1 MYSNNPI
8 HEAPV
13 SSRRSSAEA
22 VPAGRVLRIA
32 LFIAAAMLGVVAL
45 ARAADVPAAPT
56 DALSQLSAQF
66 QTATAQN
73 DANGD
78 AQTQNIGQA
87 LGGLLN
93 SLGGAMGGNTPVT
106 PVDFRSLQA
115 LLPDALPGLKRMNAG
130 GANKQ
135 GMGIKTATAQAEYH
149 GAGSQLIRVSIA
161 DVSGV
166 SGVLDLAGALPK
178 DTDAASDDGYE
189 KDVTIGGRSM
199 HEKYTKASQQSTLS
213 VIVARRFDVEIEGT
227 AVTMDA
233 VHDAMTHVD
242 LKRLESMKS
251 QGVQQK

>member
-1 MYSNNPI
+1 MNSNNPF
-8 HEAPV
+8 HEMPV
-13 SSRRSSAEA
+13 PSRRLSAEPVA
-22 VPAGRVLRIA
+22 AGRVWRIV
-32 LFIAAAMLGVVAL
+32 LFIAATLIGVVTL

-56 DALSQLSAQF
+56 DALSQLSGQF
-66 QTATAQN
+66 QTAVAQN
-73 DANGD
+73 DAGG
-78 AQTQNIGQA
+78 AQNQNLGQA

-115 LLPDALPGLKRMNAG
+115 LLPESLPGLKRMNAG

-149 GAGSQLIRVSIA
+149 GAGNQVIRVSIA

-166 SGVLDLAGALPK
+166 AGVLDLADALPK

-199 HEKYTKASQQSTLS
+199 HEKYTKAGEQNSLG
-213 VIVARRFDVEIEGT
+213 VIVARRFDVEVEGT

-233 VHDAMTHVD
+233 VHDAMAHVD

-251 QGVQQK
+251 QGVQK

>member
-1 MYSNNPI
+1 MNSNKHLHPI
-8 HEAPV
+8 PI
-13 SSRRSSAEA
+13 STRRHPSAEPVA
-22 VPAGRVLRIA
+22 TARVCRIA
-32 LFIAAAMLGVVAL
+32 LFIAATMLGVVAL
-45 ARAADVPAAPT
+45 ARAADVPGASA
-56 DALSQLSAQF
+56 DAFSQLQIAV
-66 QTATAQN
+66 AQN
-73 DANGD
+73 DATNGGP
-78 AQTQNIGQA
+78 QTQNIGQA
-87 LGGLLN
+87 LSGLLN

-149 GAGSQLIRVSIA
+149 GANNQLIRVSIA
-161 DVSGV
+161 DISGV
-166 SGVLDLAGALPK
+166 SGVLDLADALPK
-178 DTDAASDDGYE
+178 DTDSASDDGYE
-189 KDVTIGGRSM
+189 KDVTIGGRPM

-213 VIVARRFDVEIEGT
+213 AIVARRFDVEVEGT

-233 VHDAMTHVD
+233 IHDAMTHVD